1 MGKVEQISHNFIRA
15 ERLLLIRVSSDELIT
30 SISQERSR
38 FSQVYE
44 SRFLVGVASK
54 NWDRIFNTAF
64 LTLKFFNT
72 NILTH
77 FFNMNKN
84 SK

>member
-54 NWDRIFNTAF
+54 NWDRIFNS
-64 LTLKFFNT
+64 
-72 NILTH
+72 NI
-77 FFNMNKN
+77 F
-84 SK
+84 